1 MPKKVTV
8 EVDAETKKAKRKLQ
22 ELAQTGGS
30 PAGADAVGTSA
41 KNAAR
46 GLDNAASAAN
56 KLSKATAE

>member
-41 KNAAR
+41 KNAA
-46 GLDNAASAAN
+46 
-56 KLSKATAE
+56 